1 MRIYFSDIIPWDNS
15 RSHGFKSGEFYNMMD
30 RLREGANSIVVKLIL
45 GLIILAFVFAG
56 VGNYLVSG
64 SNNNVAEV
72 GSTPI
77 TRQDFES
84 AYQNQRSRLQAQM
97 GDYFGQLMAQP
108 GYVDSLRQ
116 SVLQEMINDA
126 LMLQLADDLGLKIS
140 DQQVRQAI
148 VDIPAFQNNGQFDK
162 ETYQSALRV
171 NGYTPDSFAQVM
183 RRSLLQEQLTQA
195 LQNSEFALP
204 SEVKQQVGL
213 LTQTRNIE
221 RVTIAADQF
230 ADQIQLS
237 DQEIQDYY
245 QAHQAQFSRP
255 EQFKLSYIEFSAQ
268 GLQSSVSVT
277 QQDIDTYYQE
287 HLSDFTSEEQRRVRH
302 ILFRGDDAEQQAKAA
317 LTKLQAGADF
327 AELAKQESQDGG
339 SADNGGELGWIEK
352 GTMAPEF
359 EQAAFALAKAGDLSG
374 VVKTNFGYHIIQ
386 LEEIKAGD
394 AQPLSQVQDQ
404 IKQDLVYEKVA
415 DQYYDLQNKID
426 QAAFESPDSLDSAAK
441 IAGVNIEHTDFISQD
456 DLPDV
461 LKQPAVEQALNS
473 DEVKLQGLNSA
484 AIEVGSEHIVVVR
497 VDDSREATVLPLE
510 DVKPQVVSQLTAQ
523 KSLDKAQDLA
533 TQLVTGLEKGD
544 NSLLAEHQLAF
555 GEQETIDR
563 RSPLANDVFAM
574 KKPQDGQPTFIQS
587 EDQQGNVVVIKL
599 DSIGTSQEQV
609 DESRYAD
616 QLTQSLLQ
624 QDLTALI
631 TALRADTD
639 IDVYLTSDS
648 DQ

>member
-1 MRIYFSDIIPWDNS
+1 
-15 RSHGFKSGEFYNMMD
+15 MMD
-30 RLREGANSIVVKLIL
+30 RLREGANSIVVKIIL

-97 GDYFGQLMAQP
+97 GEYFGQLMAQP

-148 VDIPAFQNNGQFDK
+148 VDIPAFQNGGQFDK
-162 ETYQSALRV
+162 DTYQSALRV

-195 LQNSEFALP
+195 LQNSEFSLP
-204 SEVKQQVGL
+204 SEVKQQVSL

-221 RVTIAADQF
+221 RLTITAEQF
-230 ADQIQLS
+230 ADQIELS
-237 DQEIQDYY
+237 DQDIEGYY
-245 QAHQAQFSRP
+245 QSNQEQFSRP

-268 GLQSSVSVT
+268 GLQSAASVT
-277 QQDIDTYYQE
+277 DQEVEAYYQE

-302 ILFRGDDAEQQAKAA
+302 ILFRGDDAEQQAEAA
-317 LTKLQAGADF
+317 LKKLQDGADF
-327 AELAKQESQDGG
+327 AELAKAESQDGG
-339 SADNGGELGWIEK
+339 SATKGGDLGWIEK

-359 EQAAFALAKAGDLSG
+359 EQAAFSLANAGDLSG
-374 VVKTNFGYHIIQ
+374 VVKTDFGYHLIQ

-394 AQPLSQVQDQ
+394 AQPLSEVQEQ
-404 IKQDLVYEKVA
+404 IKQDLVDNQVA
-415 DQYYDLQNKID
+415 DQYYDLQNQID
-426 QAAFESPDSLDSAAK
+426 QAAFESPDSLESAAK
-441 IAGVNIEHTDFISQD
+441 IAGVSIEHTDFISQD
-456 DLPDV
+456 DLPEV
-461 LKQPAVEQALNS
+461 LQYPAVEQALNS

-484 AIEVGSEHIVVVR
+484 AIEIGAEHIVVVR

-510 DVKPQVVSQLTAQ
+510 EVKPQVIEQLKAQ
-523 KSLDKAQDLA
+523 KSLDKAEELA
-533 TQLVTGLEKGD
+533 SQLVEGLAQGD
-544 NSLLAEHQLAF
+544 DSLLAEHQLAF
-555 GEQETIDR
+555 GDLETIDR

-574 KKPQDGQPTFIQS
+574 KKPQDGKPTFTQS

-599 DSIGTSQEQV
+599 EGIGTSQQQV
-609 DESRYAD
+609 DESRYAE

-639 IDVYLTSDS
+639 IDVYLTSES